1 MQNFAAE
8 RDPRFIQGR
17 ALIQA
22 KKYDAGI
29 DCMCELLEALVS
41 TYGDE
46 HLETAPVLYQYGSAL
61 LLKAESSADLFGD
74 AVEDAAS
81 DKDSSAPK
89 LSGVEKAQRAA
100 AESSATAEDLEI
112 AWEVLELARVIL
124 RKNMENTEARIL
136 LARVHLRLGDHEL
149 DNGQLID
156 AIRDYSECLSLRLS
170 SLPATDRRI
179 ADAHTSLA
187 MAHLYNSVPRENVA
201 PSAQAGERDRAAIT
215 TV

>member
-1 MQNFAAE
+1 MVFIMQIGAMY
-8 RDPRFIQGR
+8 R
-17 ALIQA
+17 LII
-22 KKYDAGI
+22 Y
-29 DCMCELLEALVS
+29 LLNANWNMFVRKMVVQKVI
-41 TYGDE
+41 
-46 HLETAPVLYQYGSAL
+46 APFYA
-61 LLKAESSADLFGD
+61 
-74 AVEDAAS
+74 
-81 DKDSSAPK
+81 
-89 LSGVEKAQRAA
+89 
-100 AESSATAEDLEI
+100 I
-112 AWEVLELARVIL
+112 RVQ
-124 RKNMENTEARIL
+124 KNMENTEARIL